1 MLNKNEQEVIKNYY
15 LEDYINTIRYILT
28 FDSSSDNKYTVDIEN
43 KPCGNGLSLLLIRI
57 TTNKIGNI
65 KKELFLNKEIKGYLP
80 SDVAKDIVNEIR
92 NHFAENHY
100 IVYSSICAINNTQTL
115 QNEKFSVYIKLN
127 NKQEVEDAFKFNSE
141 INSNKRHATKVLKMI

>member
-1 MLNKNEQEVIKNYY
+1 MLNKKEKEVIKNYY

-28 FDSSSDNKYTVDIEN
+28 FDNSNDNKYTVDIEN

-65 KKELFLNKEIKGYLP
+65 KKELSLNKEIKGYLP
-80 SDVAKDIVNEIR
+80 SDVAKDVVNEIR

-100 IVYSSICAINNTQTL
+100 IVYSSIYAINNTQIL

>member
-43 KPCGNGLSLLLIRI
+43 KPCNNGLSLLLIRI
-57 TTNKIGNI
+57 VTNKIGNI
-65 KKELFLNKEIKGYLP
+65 NKELSLNKEIKGYLP
-80 SDVAKDIVNEIR
+80 SDVAKDIVNGIR

-100 IVYSSICAINNTQTL
+100 IVYSSIYAINSTQIL

-127 NKQEVEDAFKFNSE
+127 NEQEIKEAYKFNDE
-141 INSNKRHATKVLKMI
+141 INSNERHATKVLKMI